1 MKNLL
6 NLLSNIAE
14 RLSYHPV
21 HIILGLVTSTIGIC
35 LIWDDN
41 YYFWPPGMTSFFNS
55 DCIGTWALFTG
66 LGLIYVAVQKVI
78 PSNANIIWLLS
89 QCSFVGGET
98 FLEFAHGIITHNDH
112 MITFAF
118 AMFGYLLLTFWV
130 IRTNGKFDHKIAKRI
145 EERDRKLERRQVTI
159 EKDLVLIITSGAF
172 GTILATLVGAY
183 QAYVKRKDQREKR
196 DTDDFYTRWM
206 SAEDEVDRIRDENRV
221 LKDEIARLKIKE
233 RKNKNG

>member
-6 NLLSNIAE
+6 TLLSKIAE
-14 RLSYHPV
+14 RLSYHPI
-21 HIILGLVTSTIGIC
+21 HIILGLVTGAIGIC

-89 QCSFVGGET
+89 QCGFVGGET

-206 SAEDEVDRIRDENRV
+206 SAEDEVDRIRDENRA

>member
-6 NLLSNIAE
+6 NLLSKIAE
-14 RLSYHPV
+14 RLSYHPI
-21 HIILGLVTSTIGIC
+21 HIILGLVTGAIGIC

-89 QCSFVGGET
+89 QCGFVGGET

-206 SAEDEVDRIRDENRV
+206 SAEDEVDRIRDENRA

>member
-1 MKNLL
+1 MIMKNLL
-6 NLLSNIAE
+6 NLLSKIAE
-14 RLSYHPV
+14 RLSYHPI
-21 HIILGLVTSTIGIC
+21 HIILGLVTGAIGIC

-89 QCSFVGGET
+89 QCGFVGGET

-145 EERDRKLERRQVTI
+145 EERDRKLERR
-159 EKDLVLIITSGAF
+159 
-172 GTILATLVGAY
+172 
-183 QAYVKRKDQREKR
+183 
-196 DTDDFYTRWM
+196 
-206 SAEDEVDRIRDENRV
+206 
-221 LKDEIARLKIKE
+221 
-233 RKNKNG
+233 